1 MTWFRLVNRI
11 FFMKY
16 DGRYVITH
24 RLRLSFVSKEI
35 GNDQELQGVK
45 KFEGIILSVIT
56 SAMTTIQS

>member
-1 MTWFRLVNRI
+1 
-11 FFMKY
+11 MKY